1 MSSSTTTICAFCHVA
16 LDLDGSTA
24 CEACGTRHHM
34 DCWEQNE
41 GCAVPL
47 CEGGPKLPY
56 IAPTPAPGDV
66 VAVDG
71 DRRIIE
77 IDGNGELVAG
87 RTPLPGARHAVTRRR
102 MAVIAGAAAVLVATA
117 VIVAR
122 GASSSTNAV
131 GTGAVPV
138 EVHGTPPAAVPA
150 PRLTLHRI
158 AVEEARVRRYST
170 AARQAGAA
178 AAARRRAA
186 TPTVVVNRPVAPVQQ
201 TTTPAAPVIRP
212 TAPAPKPSQPHL
224 VTAKPVTG
232 NFG

>member
-16 LDLDGSTA
+16 LDLDESTA

-56 IAPTPAPGDV
+56 IAPTPVPGDR
-66 VAVDG
+66 AHVDG
-71 DRRIIE
+71 DRRVIE
-77 IDGNGELVAG
+77 IDGSGELVAG
-87 RTPLPGARHAVTRRR
+87 RMVPPRARRAVTPRR
-102 MAVIAGAAAVLVATA
+102 MAVVSGAVAVLVATG
-117 VIVAR
+117 VIATR
-122 GASSSTNAV
+122 GSSSSTNAAGPSV
-131 GTGAVPV
+131 PPAEVHGVPRVAVPV
-138 EVHGTPPAAVPA
+138 PG
-150 PRLTLHRI
+150 LTLHRI
-158 AVEEARVRRYST
+158 AAEKARVRRYTT

-178 AAARRRAA
+178 ATARRRAA
-186 TPTVVVNRPVAPVQQ
+186 TPTTVINRSVAPVQQ
-201 TTTPAAPVIRP
+201 TPTPAAPAIRP
-212 TAPAPKPSQPHL
+212 TAPAPKPHL